1 MLIRRAIVFSVALL
15 LMLCASL
22 PARASGEFGGSGK
35 FVGWWELGGFYGTDD
50 SSRGEIVLFTP
61 LMQSATTLFFLD
73 ARGKLFEEDVQE
85 ANLAL
90 GYRQMMPSGWNLGLW
105 AGWDVRDTEVDNT
118 FHQISF
124 GVEAL
129 SERFDVRVNGYVPVT
144 DPKGSPDLAEVFLRG
159 NNILM
164 VGGEEVALYG
174 IDGEIGMLLFSRN
187 RGGGGGLKGAPAAAK
202 RHELRGYVGGFWFD
216 DDDAIDEVAGPKGR
230 LEYRINDI
238 VSSLPGSRLTI
249 ESEVSYD
256 EVRDTKFEIGAR
268 LRIPFGT
275 RGSDAALRTASLN
288 AQELRMIEGLE
299 RDTDIITVQSKEESV
314 IDNATNVAMNAV
326 SFASNA
332 NQFANAV
339 DKGGNR
345 LIILQKGSQRID
357 VSATNGQQL
366 QKNQTVQGGASTILM
381 RGARTGTVA
390 GFRAP
395 GSRPTLFSDDVNPLT
410 GAITMASNTHL
421 AGVNIRGAG
430 GQNTSVPGNNGIV
443 ADGANNVVIEQTD
456 IRKIGDVGI
465 QLFDNNSDVRIYH
478 TDLSNIRDEA
488 IEVDGTN
495 NSDITLKHIAITDT
509 GPGGRGIDFDFGNR
523 NILVEDATIRRAGQ
537 IALST
542 DGNTNVTFRDITIAG
557 GGDDFGI
564 LLTDLNG
571 ENRNV
576 TIENATIT
584 DRFNGIAISSNN
596 RNVTIRN
603 VRIDSTTGSGILGN
617 DNGRNFTF
625 EDITITNA
633 GGAGISLGSNHRN
646 FTFRNVNI
654 DNVAGNGIAFRDNND
669 NVSFE
674 NVNITDTGGAGIR
687 FTNNNRNIAIHNVDI
702 RDNGGAG
709 ITLSN
714 DNSNVAFM
722 DVKILN
728 TGSSGINFNS
738 RNTDISFMNVDII
751 NPGTTG
757 INFNSDNT
765 ATLEDVS
772 VRNTTFS
779 TGINFASRNRVTFRR
794 VSVDNV
800 GNDGI
805 NFASDNRV
813 VISDTTISNV
823 GDGFGDDALSFGA
836 NNTVDINNTTFDGTI
851 GNDILEVSGAGNVI
865 NGANN
870 PNNATVG
877 GFVCDTNGNGF
888 TGTLSIGNQTFVNGA
903 GCN

>member
-1 MLIRRAIVFSVALL
+1 MHGGWTLTVRLKILTAFSIL
-15 LMLCASL
+15 LMAATLLSAPL
-22 PARASGEFGGSGK
+22 ARASGEFGGSGK

-249 ESEVSYD
+249 ESELSYD

-299 RDTDIITVQSKEESV
+299 RDTDIITVQSKEENV

-345 LIILQKGSQRID
+345 LIILQKGNQRID
-357 VSATNGQQL
+357 VSATDGQQL

-395 GSRPTLFSDDVNPLT
+395 GSRPTLFSNDINFGTGIITVADNTHVAGLNFRGVGDSNTQVSDNFGIFGAAGLNNIVIEQSDFRNIGDD
-410 GAITMASNTHL
+410 AIRFQDDASNVRVWTSNFEEIGADAIEFDDRARNIEIYQVTSIGTNFEAIDFQAADNRNIVIHDVTIRN
-421 AGVNIRGAG
+421 AGDSAIEFGANNRNVVIKDVNIR
-430 GQNTSVPGNNGIV
+430 TVDSIGI
-443 ADGANNVVIEQTD
+443 DIESGSRNFS
-456 IRKIGDVGI
+456 I
-465 QLFDNNSDVRIYH
+465 SDTTIV
-478 TDLSNIRDEA
+478 
-488 IEVDGTN
+488 
-495 NSDITLKHIAITDT
+495 DT
-509 GPGGRGIDFDFGNR
+509 GNDGIDFAGNNR
-523 NILVEDATIRRAGQ
+523 NITLHNVNVRRIG
-537 IALST
+537 S
-542 DGNTNVTFRDITIAG
+542 DGI
-557 GGDDFGI
+557 DF
-564 LLTDLNG
+564 
-571 ENRNV
+571 
-576 TIENATIT
+576 A
-584 DRFNGIAISSNN
+584 SNN
-596 RNVTIRN
+596 RNV
-603 VRIDSTTGSGILGN
+603 
-617 DNGRNFTF
+617 
-625 EDITITNA
+625 
-633 GGAGISLGSNHRN
+633 
-646 FTFRNVNI
+646 
-654 DNVAGNGIAFRDNND
+654 
-669 NVSFE
+669 
-674 NVNITDTGGAGIR
+674 
-687 FTNNNRNIAIHNVDI
+687 
-702 RDNGGAG
+702 
-709 ITLSN
+709 
-714 DNSNVAFM
+714 
-722 DVKILN
+722 KIY
-728 TGSSGINFNS
+728 
-738 RNTDISFMNVDII
+738 NTDVSNTAFTGIDFSGDNTNISFMNVNVRNTGSTGIDFTSDNTNISFMDVNVRDTGSTGI
-751 NPGTTG
+751 NFSNRNTQISFMGVDVINTNSNGFNFNGDNTVTFEDVKVRNTGSTG
-757 INFNSDNT
+757 INFNSDNIVT
-765 ATLEDVS
+765 FEDVNL
-772 VRNTTFS
+772 RNIDS
-779 TGINFASRNRVTFRR
+779 TGINFNSRNRVTFRNT
-794 VSVDNV
+794 SIDNARLT
-800 GNDGI
+800 GI
-805 NFASDNRV
+805 NFNSDNRV
-813 VISDTTISNV
+813 TITDSILSNI
-823 GDGFGDDALSFGA
+823 GAGGPSDALDFTA
-836 NNTVDINNTTFDGTI
+836 NNIIDINGTTFAGTI
-851 GNDILEVSGAGNVI
+851 GDDILSVSGLGNTI

-870 PNNATVG
+870 PNNANVN
-877 GFVCDTNGNGF
+877 GFVCNLNAAAGAF
-888 TGTLSIGNQTFVNGA
+888 TGSITIGNQTFVDGA
-903 GCN
+903 GCNP